1 VILRLFVLKMLP
13 GALLIILCVV
23 AGIGTILA
31 LPSRMETSIQRI
43 GGLILLASGV
53 VLVAWLASVKLT
65 GMGAYFWIF
74 SIIAVVA
81 AVRVITHR
89 RPVYSALYFVLTVL
103 ASAGLFVLVSA
114 EFMAAALVLIYA
126 GAILITYVFVIM
138 LAAQTT
144 SGEGPLVGVAEYD
157 AVSRERVAA
166 SVVGFVLACLL
177 LFVVFDKA
185 SPPLAPA
192 SVHQDTS
199 TGGLAVYLFERQ
211 ALALE
216 VAGVILTL
224 AMVGAIIIARRQVV
238 GGVMTEE
245 EPAEQVTGMATPV
258 NDDPHS
264 IPVYGTL
271 NPRAKAYPE
280 T

>member
-1 VILRLFVLKMLP
+1 MLP

-43 GGLILLASGV
+43 GGLILLAAGV
-53 VLVAWLASVKLT
+53 VLVAWLASVKST

-74 SIIAVVA
+74 SVIAVVA

-166 SVVGFVLACLL
+166 SIVGFVLAGLL

-185 SPPLAPA
+185 PPALAPA

-199 TGGLAVYLFERQ
+199 TRGLAVYLFEKQ

-238 GGVMTEE
+238 GGVTTEE